1 MISPQIEEMSKALDN
16 VVFLKVDVD
25 EAEEAAAV
33 SLDFRFEYVIQ
44 NSQTFSPFQ

>member
-1 MISPQIEEMSKALDN
+1 MIAPQIEEMSKALEN

-33 SLDFRFEYVIQ
+33 ISLLFKIE
-44 NSQTFSPFQ
+44 SSP